1 MIELENFI
9 LEEYNK
15 NSNEHIEVI
24 SNLNKDQN
32 VKKYLGNINYS
43 IERINERKKENKY
56 NKAFISY
63 YNNYPVGYIS
73 LSYIGSEFQ
82 ISYGILNEYRKQN
95 LAALLLEEFSE
106 YLLENYQDIEE
117 LILKIKE
124 DNIGSIKVAELADY
138 YKESNEKYKRNRR

>member
-15 NSNEHIEVI
+15 NNNEHTEVI
-24 SNLNKDQN
+24 YNLNKDQN

-43 IERINERKKENKY
+43 IERISERKKENKY
-56 NKAFISY
+56 NKAFIPY

-73 LSYIGSEFQ
+73 LSYINSEFQ

-138 YKESNEKYKRNRR
+138 YKESNEKYSRNRR